1 MKKAFDFTEERS
13 LIFVGS
19 LDAKSIFINNR
30 LEETIDSNANTLFEN
45 TEE

>member
-13 LIFVGS
+13 IIFVGS

-30 LEETIDSNANTLFEN
+30 LEETIDSNANTLVEN